1 MEAVTLAETIK
12 SAISLLPSKNSIS
25 LANKDDIESIR
36 KMYDGLNDYQKKF
49 VSKDSWKKFE
59 ELEARL
65 KELIKAN
72 ESADGSDK
80 TDKSDKADGT
90 DKTDSTGK
98 TDSTDKTDSTGK
110 TDSTDKSDSTDKTEE
125 TGSAGSGDT
134 TDNSSDRTE

>member
-72 ESADGSDK
+72 GSADGSDK

-98 TDSTDKTDSTGK
+98 TDSTDKADSTGK

-125 TGSAGSGDT
+125 TESAGSGDT

>member
-72 ESADGSDK
+72 GSADGSDK
-80 TDKSDKADGT
+80 TDKSDKAEGT

-98 TDSTDKTDSTGK
+98 TDSTDKADSTGK